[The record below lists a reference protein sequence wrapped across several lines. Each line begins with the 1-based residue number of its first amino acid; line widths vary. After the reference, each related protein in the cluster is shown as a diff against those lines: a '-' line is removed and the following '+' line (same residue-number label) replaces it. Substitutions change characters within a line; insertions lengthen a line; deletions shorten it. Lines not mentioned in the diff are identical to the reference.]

1 MQHSHNQPPFDSISP
16 EAAQRLAELQEGFH
30 IVRAHDCTPQILSR
44 EFRSAYGLGLEAEH
58 LATIEAIGDKIAPL
72 EKSEGDTIQDTEA
85 SRLLENKPAF
95 FELTPSILS
104 DELQTAGQLF
114 NADAAG
120 TILIIAYTKHQ
131 FYGGKI
137 ESFPAIKKDDEVY
150 RILQTTRYEED
161 IQSDGDREQQLN
173 LIALPTKIKTEGD
186 FRYAAMRF
194 VEHDGHPKSITQEEV
209 DDWIE
214 RFVTAG
220 LDVGSDIGPED
231 ESLDNFIRYQ
241 GRLYWCDGDVIA
253 AHQFTKEEQHYKTQK
268 MKKSLQQFVR

>member
-1 MQHSHNQPPFDSISP
+1 MQDSHNQPQFDSISP
-16 EAAQRLAELQEGFH
+16 EATQRLVELQEGFH
-30 IVRAHDCTPQILSR
+30 FVRAHDCTPQILSR

-58 LATIEAIGDKIAPL
+58 VATIEAIGDKIGPL
-72 EKSEGDTIQDTEA
+72 EKSAGKTVQDIETR
-85 SRLLENKPAF
+85 RLLENKPSF

-104 DELQTAGQLF
+104 DELRTAGQLF

-120 TILIIAYTKHQ
+120 AILIIAYTKHQ

-137 ESFPAIKKDDEVY
+137 ESFPAIKKDDEAY
-150 RILQTTRYEED
+150 RILQTKRCEED
-161 IQSDGDREQQLN
+161 IQSDEDREQQLN
-173 LIALPTKIKTEGD
+173 LITLPIKIKTEGN

-194 VEHDGHPKSITQEEV
+194 VEHDGHPKSISQEEL

-214 RFVTAG
+214 RFTMAG

-253 AHQFTKEEQHYKTQK
+253 ATSFTKKEQNYKTQE
-268 MKKSLQQFVR
+268 MKKTLQQFVQ